1 MGEACGTCGGKEIN
15 VQVIGWEITS
25 ILLDINLNY
34 VNVFIEQSSSS
45 KAKGYSAGKG
55 TYRIWW

>member
-1 MGEACGTCGGKEIN
+1 MWHVWGRRDKRVGY
-15 VQVIGWEITS
+15 IGWEIT
-25 ILLDINLNY
+25 LFNFNLHY
-34 VNVFIEQSSSS
+34 VTVFIDQSSSS